1 LRKTALAIRHVPFED
16 LGSFEAPLRR
26 MGYDIRYHDV
36 GLDDFNG
43 LNAEMPDLLVVL
55 GGPIGAEDDEQ
66 YPFLK
71 GEATL
76 IERQLRKGRPLLGI
90 CLGGRLMA
98 RVLGARVYAGSS
110 KEIGFAPLTLTEAGR
125 ASCLS
130 VFANN
135 DVLH

>member
-1 LRKTALAIRHVPFED
+1 MSY
-16 LGSFEAPLRR
+16 G
-26 MGYDIRYHDV
+26 IRYHDV

-71 GEATL
+71 DETAL
-76 IERQLRKGRPLLGI
+76 IERRLRKERPLLGI
-90 CLGGRLMA
+90 CLGSQLMA
-98 RVLGARVYAGSS
+98 HVLGARVFAGSS
-110 KEIGFAPLTLTEAGR
+110 KEIGFAPLTLTEAGH

-130 VFANN
+130 VFANKF
-135 DVLH
+135 